1 MFCIKI
7 CLSEPVRAEIFW
19 MEPEPRSR
27 GPKKKSGPGA
37 ATLLSSIYT
46 QFLIS
51 CTCRRVRAA
60 GPGDGGAGGDAP
72 PPPGAGARPEAQA
85 RGCCRLAKGV
95 FRHTKNIFF
104 KSLAAH
110 FCFVFVQEDVPF
122 SALRCIEY

>member
-1 MFCIKI
+1 MTRYF
-7 CLSEPVRAEIFW
+7 LPAEPGAE
-19 MEPEPRSR
+19 
-27 GPKKKSGPGA
+27 KKSGPRA
-37 ATLLSSIYT
+37 ATLLLSINI

-60 GPGDGGAGGDAP
+60 VPGDGGAGGDAP

-85 RGCCRLAKGV
+85 GGCCRLAKGV
-95 FRHTKNIFF
+95 FRHTIFL

-122 SALRCIEY
+122 SALRCIE